1 MVTARDLSTKTDD
14 PLAST
19 YRLRSALDETPLRR
33 RVSGVALAI
42 GLNLLVLLALLTAG
56 ALPMQLPTGGQEPLI
71 VSLVPD
77 SSENANQAARSP
89 QKPREKPIREQVKP
103 LPKPKIVLPAKP
115 TIEPPRELPWI
126 EMTKAEMAAADI
138 SRFPKGSQSA
148 SAAGGDDSEEVGRA
162 PNGEVLYAA
171 DWARKPT
178 HTELNGYLPPH
189 APDGWGLIACRTVAG
204 NRVEDCVEL
213 GQHPRGSRLASA
225 VRQAAWQFRVLPP
238 RRNGRS
244 LIGSWVRIR
253 IDYTSV
259 RRT

>member
-1 MVTARDLSTKTDD
+1 MVTAGNQSTTTDD

-33 RVSGVALAI
+33 RVSGVALAV

-56 ALPMQLPTGGQEPLI
+56 ALPLKLPRGGQEPLI

-77 SSENANQAARSP
+77 ADNANQASESP
-89 QKPREKPIREQVKP
+89 QKPRETPIREQVKP

-115 TIEPPRELPWI
+115 TIETPRELPWI
-126 EMTKAEMAAADI
+126 EMSKADMAAADI
-138 SRFPKGSQSA
+138 SRFPKGAQSA
-148 SAAGGDDSEEVGRA
+148 SAAGGEDSEEVGRA

-178 HTELNGYLPPH
+178 NTELNGYLPPN
-189 APDGWGLIACRTVAG
+189 APNGWGLIACRTVAG

-213 GQHPRGSRLASA
+213 GQSPRGSRLASA

-238 RRNGRS
+238 RRNGRL
-244 LIGSWVRIR
+244 LIGSWVQIR
-253 IDYTSV
+253 IDYYIERKS
-259 RRT
+259 

>member
-1 MVTARDLSTKTDD
+1 MF
-14 PLAST
+14 
-19 YRLRSALDETPLRR
+19 
-33 RVSGVALAI
+33 
-42 GLNLLVLLALLTAG
+42 ALLTTG
-56 ALPMQLPTGGQEPLI
+56 ALPLQPPRGGQEPLI
-71 VSLVPD
+71 VSLVPEAD
-77 SSENANQAARSP
+77 NANQAAQSP
-89 QKPREKPIREQVKP
+89 QKPRETPIREQQKP
-103 LPKPKIVLPAKP
+103 LPKPRIVLPAKP

-138 SRFPKGSQSA
+138 SRFPKGAQSA

-178 HTELNGYLPPH
+178 NTELNGYLPPN

-213 GQHPRGSRLASA
+213 GQSPRGSRLASA

-253 IDYTSV
+253 IDYSSV
-259 RRT
+259 RKS